1 MGNMFKVNTDAIER
15 RINTNVDSILEEIKH
30 NCKEGIRV
38 TEIEVSDFFE
48 TRKRVEST
56 LKKLEVR
63 FKRVDMGGMVSY
75 SVGNG
80 KRFGKIKI
88 LD

>member
-1 MGNMFKVNTDAIER
+1 MENMFKVNTDAIEH
-15 RINTNVDSILEEIKH
+15 RINTNVNSILEEIKH

>member
-1 MGNMFKVNTDAIER
+1 MENMFKVNIDAIER

>member
-1 MGNMFKVNTDAIER
+1 MGNMFKVNTDAIEH

-38 TEIEVSDFFE
+38 TEIEVSNFFE

-56 LKKLEVR
+56 LKKLEVNS
-63 FKRVDMGGMVSY
+63 FKA
-75 SVGNG
+75 
-80 KRFGKIKI
+80 I
-88 LD
+88 LLVVPVILLELP

>member
-1 MGNMFKVNTDAIER
+1 MENMFKVNTDAIER

>member
-1 MGNMFKVNTDAIER
+1 MENMFKVNTDAIEH
-15 RINTNVDSILEEIKH
+15 RINTNVNSILDEIKH

-38 TEIEVSDFFE
+38 TEIEVSNFFE

-56 LKKLEVR
+56 LKELEVG
-63 FKRVDMGGMVSY
+63 FTRVDMQGVLSY